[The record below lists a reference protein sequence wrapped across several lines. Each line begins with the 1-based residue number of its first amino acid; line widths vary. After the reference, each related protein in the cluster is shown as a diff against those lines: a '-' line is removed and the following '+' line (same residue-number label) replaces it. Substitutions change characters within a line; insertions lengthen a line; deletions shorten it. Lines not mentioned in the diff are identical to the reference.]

1 MAMKIVTQEEVK
13 ELEAQIEKAE
23 GELADKNE
31 RMEEIYSDFEKGMT
45 LIGASGVED
54 KLQTGVPETISDL
67 RSSKIR
73 VWMLTGDKLE
83 TAESIGFSC
92 KLLD

>member
-54 KLQTGVPETISDL
+54 KL
-67 RSSKIR
+67 
-73 VWMLTGDKLE
+73 
-83 TAESIGFSC
+83 
-92 KLLD
+92 